1 MKRPLVKISSFQFV
15 TPVQAASR
23 RSFPYLPGAIL
34 VAVGACV
41 LIAPKLLFYAVGS
54 LLITFGLLF
63 CFLTWK
69 IMRVIHRFSGLRDQI
84 QGRVEIL
91 RDTPSPQ
98 SRFRVI
104 TEEDDGKYT
113 VH

>member
-1 MKRPLVKISSFQFV
+1 MVKISSFQFV
-15 TPVQAASR
+15 TPVQTASR
-23 RSFPYLPGAIL
+23 RSFPYLPGLIL

-54 LLITFGLLF
+54 LLITFGLLA
-63 CFLTWK
+63 CFLAWK
-69 IMRVIHRFSGLRDQI
+69 VMRVIHRFSSLRDQI

-91 RDTPSPQ
+91 RDPPTVRE
-98 SRFRVI
+98 SRFLVI
-104 TEEDDGKYT
+104 TEEDDGNYT